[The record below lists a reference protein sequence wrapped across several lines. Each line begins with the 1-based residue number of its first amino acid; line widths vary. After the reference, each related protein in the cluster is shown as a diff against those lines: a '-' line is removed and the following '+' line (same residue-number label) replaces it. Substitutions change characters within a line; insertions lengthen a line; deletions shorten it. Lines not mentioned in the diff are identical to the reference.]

1 MIIPLQLYCYLL
13 VTILQ
18 HPHQH
23 QHTKSR
29 PKNDVNGLMMIIH
42 LGVVQLHLMV
52 VAVAAVAVVIHIHHQ
67 IAVVA
72 EEVAVTKNS
81 LEIYE
86 YARELLKRNQ
96 VISHSFYRQVAIKVV
111 RYMKSHNIPITSIY
125 RDFDI
130 NSISKCDDVWTIV
143 EPCKGYYNKLFEYS
157 STNHIAC
164 LPGLGLTAHEMRQ
177 NESKGKLRFNWHSVK
192 NYILWEY
199 IISSLLFWRK

>member
-1 MIIPLQLYCYLL
+1 M
-13 VTILQ
+13 
-18 HPHQH
+18 
-23 QHTKSR
+23 
-29 PKNDVNGLMMIIH
+29 
-42 LGVVQLHLMV
+42 
-52 VAVAAVAVVIHIHHQ
+52 IHIHHQ

-72 EEVAVTKNS
+72 VTKHS

-164 LPGLGLTAHEMRQ
+164 LPGLGLTSHEMRQ
-177 NESKGKLRFNWHSVK
+177 NECKGKLRFNWDSVK